1 MHGWIL
7 DTLGEKIYISE
18 LPSLVVIQ
26 FEMTRQITELA
37 DFWLVATWNSQND
50 DHAAFQSPNS
60 NQSLKN
66 EDKDAF

>member
-1 MHGWIL
+1 MNTWYTRG
-7 DTLGEKIYISE
+7 KNIYFGVTITSGH
-18 LPSLVVIQ
+18 SIWDDI
-26 FEMTRQITELA
+26 RQITELA

-60 NQSLKN
+60 NQSLKI